1 MDLVNKKSK
10 KRLGGMLE
18 GRFNK
23 RKRRKQKRGSVSND
37 SEPRVKEIQPP
48 GTYTDNACFD
58 SFVENQ
64 FGRKNSQ
71 SLIRLMELAK
81 ASKTTTD
88 EPIGTS
94 ARSDNE
100 NMATPSRR
108 RSRGHIG
115 KAGRRVLNITHK
127 KTKYQDMIN
136 RRSSFKIPTY
146 RDDPQPDFDSSE
158 EEQGGVDDNNSYQSH
173 STTTANTYEKP
184 RRKERL
190 GGMLNKKKR
199 NQYITKQPP
208 INSLPIN
215 ITDVERQLLEQQ
227 SKLQQST
234 KGPKK
239 PETQDIRDMIFH
251 LRSLFLREM
260 KRMDIIRERNA
271 WEECKTDDRSAEG
284 GENIESEEIQTE
296 KSYESEFQPDFPL
309 REGGKKQNNVELDAF
324 GRPVRK
330 RKNHVHLQ

>member
-81 ASKTTTD
+81 ASKTSKKYNNRRRTTNKPNIKQQMNQLERQHD
-88 EPIGTS
+88 QITKT
-94 ARSDNE
+94 
-100 NMATPSRR
+100 MATPSRR

-199 NQYITKQPP
+199 NQYITKRNETNGYNKRKKRLGGMQDKM
-208 INSLPIN
+208 
-215 ITDVERQLLEQQ
+215 TGRQKEVRT
-227 SKLQQST
+227 SN
-234 KGPKK
+234 PKK
-239 PETQDIRDMIFH
+239 YRQ
-251 LRSLFLREM
+251 
-260 KRMDIIRERNA
+260 K
-271 WEECKTDDRSAEG
+271 
-284 GENIESEEIQTE
+284 